1 MTKPSLFGEAYR
13 PDEIAAKVA
22 GLGVTKAKADFLTLL
37 SLSVLAGAYIAL
49 GAFFY
54 MVVVSGHTEVSGTIR
69 FVGGLS
75 FSLGLVLVV
84 VGGAELFTGNNLMAM
99 AWATRLISS
108 GDLLRNWSIVYMGN
122 MIGSIGTVALIFLA
136 GSADL
141 MEGKVG
147 ETISGIAIQK
157 INLTW
162 LEALVR
168 GVLCNALVCLAVWL
182 AMGGR
187 SLTDKVL
194 AILLPISG
202 FVTMGFEHVIAN
214 WFILPL
220 GYLLDVQESISLS
233 GIITNLIL
241 VTAGN
246 ILGGTLLVAGVYWVA
261 YLRPTKS
268 NPV

>member
-1 MTKPSLFGEAYR
+1 
-13 PDEIAAKVA
+13 
-22 GLGVTKAKADFLTLL
+22 
-37 SLSVLAGAYIAL
+37 
-49 GAFFY
+49 
-54 MVVVSGHTEVSGTIR
+54 
-69 FVGGLS
+69 
-75 FSLGLVLVV
+75 
-84 VGGAELFTGNNLMAM
+84 
-99 AWATRLISS
+99 
-108 GDLLRNWSIVYMGN
+108 MGN

-147 ETISGIAIQK
+147 ETVSGIAIQK

-162 LEALVR
+162 LEALGR

-187 SLTDKVL
+187 SLTDTVL